1 MHCYKTPFLLFLL
14 FLTACAAHHGDAT
27 SSDDYV
33 EISNP
38 FYTSSP
44 NAPATI
50 WVPRSSVD
58 SGVPR
63 ATELVKK
70 GVEKVSEA
78 MSNSKPASGE
88 SAVTAPATQALPVPV
103 PVSAQPLPATVP
115 LKSRMAV
122 LEAKD
127 NGLILPLSNKLEHFG
142 AGILLDHQQP
152 SFLAKYSDLS
162 NMADWPAVSVRLQQ
176 EFGTTVSVFVWVP
189 DQVAPGKT
197 ILGTVYDG
205 LSGGV
210 VKTVVAQ
217 IPSYAPTDPAARNA
231 ALDVALDELAGKLK
245 AVSALL
251 PWYGKVVAVGNG
263 RVYVNAGSEAGLRVG
278 QVLKVYRGGKA
289 VPGVGFVPGEQV
301 ATVEIRGFAGVN
313 GAYGVIKDGKGVQAE
328 DMIAVE

>member
-1 MHCYKTPFLLFLL
+1 MQYYKALFLL
-14 FLTACAAHHGDAT
+14 FFMFFAACAPHHGVT
-27 SSDDYV
+27 TSDDYV

-38 FYTSSP
+38 YIGDSP
-44 NAPATI
+44 GAPATI
-50 WVPRSSVD
+50 WVPRSSVEG
-58 SGVPR
+58 SAVPR

-70 GVEKVSEA
+70 GYDKVSEA
-78 MSNSKPASGE
+78 MSSSNPVPNG
-88 SAVTAPATQALPVPV
+88 SAVTTPATLAQPVPAPV
-103 PVSAQPLPATVP
+103 PAQPLPATAP
-115 LKSRMAV
+115 LKSRIAV

-127 NGLILPLSNKLEHFG
+127 NSLILPLSDKLERLG

-162 NMADWPAVSVRLQQ
+162 NMADWSAVSVRLQQ
-176 EFGTTVSVFVWVP
+176 EFGATISVFVWVP
-189 DQVAPGKT
+189 DQVAPGKI

-217 IPSYAPTDPAARNA
+217 IPSYTPTGPAAQNAARDA
-231 ALDVALDELAGKLK
+231 ALDEMAGKLK
-245 AVSALL
+245 TVTALL

-263 RVYVNAGSEAGLRVG
+263 RVYINAGSEAGLRVG
-278 QVLKVYRGGKA
+278 QMLKVYRGGKA

-301 ATVEIRGFAGVN
+301 ATVEIKGFAGVN
-313 GAYGVIKDGKGVQAE
+313 GAYGVVKDGKEVQAD